1 MPVYDAH
8 LTRALY
14 RAPMSSSTL
23 PVLGMALPIEL
34 LPTYHTWLLEHGG
47 RDLEI
52 QDAARP
58 EVLDGDWQPLV
69 RRAREALDGFTGRI
83 GIHGPYDGLWMASSD
98 PFVRR
103 MIAERYKRAL
113 EFSAELGATHMV
125 IHSPF
130 LFFGHPQ
137 MAHAPSNSLQR
148 ELDFVHDTLETVLPL
163 ARNLGLTLVIE
174 NIRDTNPNPLLALVR
189 SFDSAHVRLSLDVG
203 HAYLMHQI
211 GGPSPDQWVQEA
223 GNLLGHL
230 HLQDNDGLLDRH
242 WPPGE
247 GRLHWRA
254 LFQALSMIE
263 SRPRLILEVRHERLS
278 QAASWLVGQGLAV

>member
-1 MPVYDAH
+1 M
-8 LTRALY
+8 
-14 RAPMSSSTL
+14 
-23 PVLGMALPIEL
+23 PIEL
-34 LPTYHTWLLEHGG
+34 LPAYREWLLEHGG

-58 EVLDGDWQPLV
+58 EVLDGDWKPLV
-69 RRAREALDGFTGRI
+69 ALAKQALEGYGGRM
-83 GIHGPYDGLWMASSD
+83 GLHGPYDGLWMASFD

-103 MIAERYKRAL
+103 MIAERYRRAL
-113 EFSAELGATHMV
+113 ELAAELGASHMV

-137 MAHAPSNSLQR
+137 MAHAPSNGLER
-148 ELDFVHDTLETVLPL
+148 EIEFAHDTLETVLPL

-174 NIRDTNPNPLLALVR
+174 NVRDTNPAPLLALVR
-189 SFDSAHVRLSLDVG
+189 SFNSEHVRLSLDVG
-203 HAYLMHQI
+203 HAYLMQQV

-223 GNLLGHL
+223 GELLGHL

-247 GRLHWRA
+247 GRIHWRA
-254 LFQALSMIE
+254 LFQALSRLG
-263 SRPRLILEVRHERLS
+263 SQPRLILEVRHERLPE
-278 QAASWLVGQGLAV
+278 AARWLVAQGLAR

>member
-1 MPVYDAH
+1 
-8 LTRALY
+8 
-14 RAPMSSSTL
+14 MSSNTL
-23 PVLGMALPIEL
+23 PVLGMALPLEL
-34 LPTYHTWLLEHGG
+34 LPTYRTWLLEQGG

-52 QDAARP
+52 QDATRP

-69 RRAREALDGFTGRI
+69 ARAREALDGFTGRI

-113 EFSAELGATHMV
+113 EFAAELGATHMV

-137 MAHAPSNSLQR
+137 MAHAPSNGLQR
-148 ELDFVHDTLETVLPL
+148 ELEFVHDTLETVLPL

-174 NIRDTNPNPLLALVR
+174 NIRDTNPNALLALVR
-189 SFDSAHVRLSLDVG
+189 SFNSEHVRLSLDVG
-203 HAYLMHQI
+203 HAYLMQQI

-254 LFQALSMIE
+254 LFQALSKVE
-263 SRPRLILEVRHERLS
+263 SRPRLILEVRHERLA
-278 QAASWLVGQGLAV
+278 QAASWLVEQGLAV